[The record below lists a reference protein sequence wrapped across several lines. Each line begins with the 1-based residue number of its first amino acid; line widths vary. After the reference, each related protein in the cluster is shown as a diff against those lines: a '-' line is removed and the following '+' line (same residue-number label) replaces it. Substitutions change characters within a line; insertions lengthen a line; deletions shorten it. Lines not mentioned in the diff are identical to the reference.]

1 MKLHK
6 IIFILIVFFKTETLF
21 SKNELFIVNNIQI
34 EKNEKLTNKAL
45 SDLAIKKGFNQ
56 LISKIL
62 LKEDED
68 KLSDLNFSLIK
79 QLVTYY
85 QITNIPKEI
94 NNDKLM
100 NFNISFDKNKMH
112 QLFYKKGIKY
122 AEIFDKELYILPIL
136 IKKNEIFIFN
146 NNYFYDNWNKNDN
159 FDLIEFILPLEKIEI
174 IKNINENKNNLIN
187 INISDLF
194 QEYSKKNLA
203 LILIEE
209 NKTINEKVY
218 IKSIIQE
225 KKISK
230 SLSIKNQ
237 TLNSEKFYDEII
249 NKTKNELTNIV
260 KSNNL
265 IDIRTPSFLNVK
277 FNINN
282 KSNFVELNSRTKN
295 IDLIKNIY
303 VQDFNKDFM
312 NLRIKYL
319 GKLDKLINELKKKKI
334 NLQLIKDKWIIK
346 TL

>member
-6 IIFILIVFFKTETLF
+6 IIFILIVFLKLKHFF

-159 FDLIEFILPLEKIEI
+159 FDLIEFILPLEK
-174 IKNINENKNNLIN
+174 
-187 INISDLF
+187 
-194 QEYSKKNLA
+194 
-203 LILIEE
+203 
-209 NKTINEKVY
+209 
-218 IKSIIQE
+218 
-225 KKISK
+225 
-230 SLSIKNQ
+230 
-237 TLNSEKFYDEII
+237 
-249 NKTKNELTNIV
+249 
-260 KSNNL
+260 
-265 IDIRTPSFLNVK
+265 
-277 FNINN
+277 
-282 KSNFVELNSRTKN
+282 
-295 IDLIKNIY
+295 
-303 VQDFNKDFM
+303 
-312 NLRIKYL
+312 
-319 GKLDKLINELKKKKI
+319 LK
-334 NLQLIKDKWIIK
+334 
-346 TL
+346 

>member
-249 NKTKNELTNIV
+249 NKTKNELTNII

-282 KSNFVELNSRTKN
+282 KSNYVELNSRTKN

-319 GKLDKLINELKKKKI
+319 GKLDKLINELNKKKI

>member
-122 AEIFDKELYILPIL
+122 AEIFDK
-136 IKKNEIFIFN
+136 
-146 NNYFYDNWNKNDN
+146 
-159 FDLIEFILPLEKIEI
+159 
-174 IKNINENKNNLIN
+174 
-187 INISDLF
+187 
-194 QEYSKKNLA
+194 
-203 LILIEE
+203 
-209 NKTINEKVY
+209 
-218 IKSIIQE
+218 
-225 KKISK
+225 
-230 SLSIKNQ
+230 
-237 TLNSEKFYDEII
+237 
-249 NKTKNELTNIV
+249 
-260 KSNNL
+260 
-265 IDIRTPSFLNVK
+265 
-277 FNINN
+277 
-282 KSNFVELNSRTKN
+282 
-295 IDLIKNIY
+295 
-303 VQDFNKDFM
+303 
-312 NLRIKYL
+312 
-319 GKLDKLINELKKKKI
+319 
-334 NLQLIKDKWIIK
+334 
-346 TL
+346 